1 MSKTAQKQAKRLANS
16 QLSLQR
22 DATRTLTQLVTQFY
36 EVFMANDPHAEE
48 VAVKRKQVSAKWK
61 MYCMRMKLKD
71 ESLTLCD
78 ENCQSIVNKYNEQLK
93 GMEEVVNKFDLSGEV
108 SDKPIDVLK

>member
-1 MSKTAQKQAKRLANS
+1 MSKKAQKQAKQLAQN

-36 EVFMANDPHAEE
+36 EVFMANDPEAEE

-61 MYCMRMKLKD
+61 MYCMRMKLTEK
-71 ESLTLCD
+71 SLTLCD
-78 ENCQSIVNKYNEQLK
+78 ENCQSIVDKYIEQLK
-93 GMEEVVNKFDLSGEV
+93 GLEEAVTKFDLSGEV
-108 SDKPIDVLK
+108 SDKPVEVLK